1 MGVDLE
7 RKKNRKHS
15 TKIKISPAKSHKSQ
29 IMAYNY
35 TENPLFVEPP
45 QDNQGQNQNNENNET
60 QLNISPI
67 HPETFR
73 FSPVD
78 LDNTETTE
86 NSWEF
91 LDSGMISSDSSGNGS
106 HSHSTS
112 DSDSDSD
119 NEIKEIIENS
129 SNSDEN
135 SEEKSFDS
143 PETAPL
149 TLPNPPPPS
158 NFPSFSH
165 LQSINACNFQT
176 SNVNNINNNVVGSL
190 EAIIE
195 ESEPGSSRH
204 STLQKDTIKKRIR
217 KESENGD
224 KSENQSLTE
233 KIFEKIESKESNQSD
248 QNDRNDEK
256 DRNNNDQNQNT

>member
-1 MGVDLE
+1 MG
-7 RKKNRKHS
+7 NQ
-15 TKIKISPAKSHKSQ
+15 A
-29 IMAYNY
+29 
-35 TENPLFVEPP
+35 
-45 QDNQGQNQNNENNET
+45 QDQNNENNENNEN

-91 LDSGMISSDSSGNGS
+91 LDSGMISSEGSRSGS
-106 HSHSTS
+106 HSG
-112 DSDSDSD
+112 SDSDSD

-135 SEEKSFDS
+135 SDEKSFDS

-204 STLQKDTIKKRIR
+204 STLQKDTIKKRNIR
-217 KESENGD
+217 NEFENGD
-224 KSENQSLTE
+224 NSENQSLTE
-233 KIFEKIESKESNQSD
+233 KIFEKIESKESD
-248 QNDRNDEK
+248 QNDKNDRND
-256 DRNNNDQNQNT
+256 QTY